1 MEKEQIIDAV
11 RDYLDADDWRYEY
24 DAERN
29 LIRAGVELKCKLK
42 NARMVIRFRKTDY
55 NVYMIS
61 PVSADAENLGEVLRF
76 AAMANYGL
84 ASGNFEV
91 DVEDGE
97 IRYKSYVDCDGL
109 ETLPKELFDDG
120 INACWAMMDRYGNGF
135 AALAMGFSD
144 ADTEIKKAEGDEE

>member
-1 MEKEQIIDAV
+1 MEKEEIIDAV
-11 RDYLDADDWRYEY
+11 RDYLDADDWHYEY

-29 LIRAGVELKCKLK
+29 VIRAGVELKCKLK
-42 NARMVIRFRKTDY
+42 NARMIIRFRKTDY

-109 ETLPKELFDDG
+109 EKLPKELFDDG

>member
-1 MEKEQIIDAV
+1 MEKEEIIDAV
-11 RDYLDADDWRYEY
+11 RDYLDADDWHYEY

-29 LIRAGVELKCKLK
+29 VIRAGVELKCKLK
-42 NARMVIRFRKTDY
+42 NARMIIRFRKTDY
-55 NVYMIS
+55 NVYMIA
-61 PVSADAENLGEVLRF
+61 PISADPENLGEVLRF
-76 AAMANYGL
+76 AAQANYGL

-91 DVEDGE
+91 DVGDGE

-109 ETLPKELFDDG
+109 EKLPKELFDDG
-120 INACWAMMDRYGNGF
+120 INACWAMMDRYGNGS

>member
-1 MEKEQIIDAV
+1 MEKEEIIDAV
-11 RDYLDADDWRYEY
+11 RDYLDADDWHYDY

-29 LIRAGVELKCKLK
+29 VIRAGVELKCKLK
-42 NARMVIRFRKTDY
+42 NARMIIRFRKTDY

-109 ETLPKELFDDG
+109 EKLPKELFDDG

>member
-1 MEKEQIIDAV
+1 MEKEEIIDAV
-11 RDYLDADDWRYEY
+11 RDYLDADDWHYEY

-29 LIRAGVELKCKLK
+29 VIRAGVELKCKLK
-42 NARMVIRFRKTDY
+42 NARMIIRFRKTDY
-55 NVYMIS
+55 NVYMIA
-61 PVSADAENLGEVLRF
+61 PISADPENLGEVLRF
-76 AAMANYGL
+76 TAQANYGL

-91 DVEDGE
+91 DVDDGE

-120 INACWAMMDRYGNGF
+120 ISACWAMMERYGNGF

-144 ADTEIKKAEGDEE
+144 ADTEIKKAESDEE

>member
-1 MEKEQIIDAV
+1 METEEIIDAV
-11 RDYLDADDWRYEY
+11 RDYLDADDWHYEY

-29 LIRAGVELKCKLK
+29 VIRAGVELKCKLK
-42 NARMVIRFRKTDY
+42 NARMIIRFRKTDY

-120 INACWAMMDRYGNGF
+120 ISACWAMMERYGNGF

-144 ADTEIKKAEGDEE
+144 ADTEIKKAEPDEE

>member
-1 MEKEQIIDAV
+1 MEKEEIIDAV
-11 RDYLDADDWRYEY
+11 RDYLDADDWHYEY

-29 LIRAGVELKCKLK
+29 VIRAGVELKCKLK
-42 NARMVIRFRKTDY
+42 NARMIIRFRKTDY

-84 ASGNFEV
+84 ANGNFEV

>member
-1 MEKEQIIDAV
+1 MRMIPLYIDVAV
-11 RDYLDADDWRYEY
+11 MSATIE
-24 DAERN
+24 AIVGVVIAVSAF
-29 LIRAGVELKCKLK
+29 LI
-42 NARMVIRFRKTDY
+42 IRFRKTDY

-109 ETLPKELFDDG
+109 EKLPKELFDDG

>member
-1 MEKEQIIDAV
+1 METEAIVDAV
-11 RDYLDADDWRYEY
+11 RDFLDEDDWHYEY

-29 LIRAGVELKCKLK
+29 VIRANVTLKCKLK
-42 NARMVIRFRKTDY
+42 NARMIIRFRKTDY

-109 ETLPKELFDDG
+109 EKLPKELFDDG

>member
-1 MEKEQIIDAV
+1 METEAIVDAV
-11 RDYLDADDWRYEY
+11 RDFLDEDDWHYEY

-29 LIRAGVELKCKLK
+29 VIRASVTLDCKLK
-42 NARMVIRFRKTDY
+42 SARMIIRFRKTDY
-55 NVYMIS
+55 NVYMVAPI
-61 PVSADAENLGEVLRF
+61 SADPENLGEVLRF
-76 AAMANYGL
+76 TAQANYGL

-91 DVEDGE
+91 DVDDGE

-120 INACWAMMDRYGNGF
+120 ISACGAMMERYGNGF

-144 ADTEIKKAEGDEE
+144 ADTEIKKAEPDEE

>member
-1 MEKEQIIDAV
+1 MEKEEIIDAV
-11 RDYLDADDWRYEY
+11 RDYLDADDWHYEY

-29 LIRAGVELKCKLK
+29 VIRAGVELKCKLK
-42 NARMVIRFRKTDY
+42 NARMIIRFRKTDY

-97 IRYKSYVDCDGL
+97 IRYKSYVRKTQEDWSL
-109 ETLPKELFDDG
+109 
-120 INACWAMMDRYGNGF
+120 
-135 AALAMGFSD
+135 
-144 ADTEIKKAEGDEE
+144 

>member
-1 MEKEQIIDAV
+1 METEEIIDAV
-11 RDYLDADDWRYEY
+11 RDYLDADDWHYEY
-24 DAERN
+24 EADRN
-29 LIRAGVELKCKLK
+29 IIRAGVALKCKLK
-42 NARMVIRFRKTDY
+42 NARMIIRFRKTDY

-84 ASGNFEV
+84 ANGNFEV

-109 ETLPKELFDDG
+109 EKLPKELFDDG

-135 AALAMGFSD
+135 AALAMGFSA

>member
-1 MEKEQIIDAV
+1 METEEIIDAV
-11 RDYLDADDWRYEY
+11 RDYLDADDWHYEY

-29 LIRAGVELKCKLK
+29 VIRAGVELKRKLK
-42 NARMVIRFRKTDY
+42 NARMIIRFRKTDY

-84 ASGNFEV
+84 ANGNFEV

-109 ETLPKELFDDG
+109 EKLPKELFDDG